1 MIEQGARDRH
11 GSAGWF
17 SERHPLRQLY
27 LIVGYGSKGLG
38 LPYILSDPGQ
48 EILPVFSSE
57 ETAQEFLSLSS
68 LGERWCIRGFSRGEL
83 VSVLFAF
90 HAGMKGL
97 SLDPPPGAL
106 AGDVMA
112 PLVERDTYMSSL
124 LETGRH
130 HPGFEAQGGTACSSK
145 TAPSTTTTR
154 TAECRS
160 PDLRSGVTQGEGLYS
175 SSSVWAARDA
185 VQILQC
191 SP

>member
-68 LGERWCIRGFSRGEL
+68 LGKRWCIRGFSRGEL

-124 LETGRH
+124 LETGKHQHRELDTFRTQRLDH
-130 HPGFEAQGGTACSSK
+130 RGPGGC
-145 TAPSTTTTR
+145 APTYTTT
-154 TAECRS
+154 S
-160 PDLRSGVTQGEGLYS
+160 
-175 SSSVWAARDA
+175 
-185 VQILQC
+185 
-191 SP
+191 